1 MNTAVKFD
9 KNFKIL
15 EIDIFLPLF
24 VKFILETEKDRAI
37 PLTYYWKPSTQSI
50 QQQKNTTKYD
60 EN

>member
-24 VKFILETEKDRAI
+24 VKFILETEKDGAI
-37 PLTYYWKPSTQSI
+37 LFIYY
-50 QQQKNTTKYD
+50 
-60 EN
+60 

>member
-37 PLTYYWKPSTQSI
+37 LFTYY
-50 QQQKNTTKYD
+50 
-60 EN
+60 